1 MKRRKRLLSLFLAI
15 CIAFTAM
22 SVGFYAIAAQ
32 QSDAGKQDPAVTD
45 LETRIADWSSNHSKY
60 LYSTK
65 EAEADQ
71 KAEAE
76 KLMNDINAK
85 MQKLTESQK
94 LSMTV
99 CNFAYWM
106 GVIQD
111 NIARTDSSKPASSP
125 TAANRYAVWTDK
137 IDRVEKMMGT
147 LPADYKTALETAKLL
162 TVKADGKNPIVSN
175 SCNFKNEDAA
185 KTLLKFV
192 KAYETQNEHALA
204 LLDYIY
210 PTSGVY
216 YMNASVNASKDGAML
231 SNLLNYTF
239 YYQQDITEG
248 STGANPATVSNST
261 FISRS
266 GYGTTATYSWKA
278 GQSAET
284 YIDGFEKYLSATKA
298 SCVKPSEN
306 ALAQVLEA
314 LDANPLYKGV
324 KDAVNAAISIGTE
337 VFKNGTAKLSDIEAA
352 QTKINALH
360 NDAAVAYNKI
370 MSSSAL
376 KLAAEL
382 QNVYKAADLT
392 PALGY
397 STPTKLKTY
406 TGAELYKF
414 ATDVQED
421 LKLRAFNEFVAD
433 VNTGKKTEAD
443 MIKAQSLYNALNSEF
458 KKKIT
463 DETMAK
469 FARIMKP
476 AADPDNFAKVVKN
489 FKPTTIVRPKDSEVA
504 MTKGGIQSA
513 VDNLWSLVATV
524 VVPMISSDI
533 DLTNG
538 LDGVL
543 EDNVYTIDMINKIFD
558 LYATL
563 SHNETE
569 TGVSL
574 APTIGKVVQLLI
586 SPNGYAGMLDEAK
599 YAGIVEKIKA
609 NCSISKDEEAQGITA
624 LDKLAA
630 IEFTNADF
638 GFKNGDRAGFEN
650 ALLAALRP
658 ITTLL
663 RDENGIVGMAGL
675 KFHMFDYQTEDGT
688 YVDGLYARLIPLL
701 EQLGLTSLPTAEEY
715 KANFEAVRDNTDS
728 KDIASDE
735 FLRPILDALLKDVV
749 DVVSADP
756 LNGLIQILPRVA
768 YIIHRDM
775 LTTTLKDIA
784 QSTGSLLTGLTENL
798 DLSGSFFNNL
808 LTKDP
813 IDLTGVVG
821 KTCKIQLKAI
831 DWKKL
836 ANCCTVKSIPSHS
849 NHNKYFVLRTGE
861 TDTAFTTV
869 FYYLYD
875 VAFAD
880 KANYKAIKALIQQMM
895 GDSAS
900 TVLSITDQFVSMG
913 KVATYGQ
920 VLDLLGTPGDEPIDG
935 GNGNGNSNSN
945 NSNNNSNKN
954 NNSSNKK
961 PNGNKNNISKNNGN
975 KTDIPKMNNS
985 KNNIS
990 KNNAGNWK
998 SPSTGACV
1006 FGGAALLAIGGALM
1020 ILYFRRKND
1029 AVTE

>member
-1 MKRRKRLLSLFLAI
+1 MKRQKRLLSLFLALY
-15 CIAFTAM
+15 IAITAM

-32 QSDAGKQDPAVTD
+32 QSDADKQDAAVTA
-45 LETRIADWSSNHSKY
+45 LETSIADWSSNHSKY

-65 EAEADQ
+65 DAEADQ
-71 KAEAE
+71 KAKAE
-76 KLMNDINAK
+76 KLMNDINAE

-106 GVIQD
+106 GVVQD
-111 NIARTDSSKPASSP
+111 NIARIDSGKPTSSP

-137 IDRVEKMMGT
+137 IDRVEEKIGA

-185 KTLLKFV
+185 QTLLKFV
-192 KAYETQNEHALA
+192 KAYQTQNKHVLA

-216 YMNASVNASKDGAML
+216 YMNASVNSSKDGAML

-266 GYGTTATYSWKA
+266 GFGATATYSWKA
-278 GQSAET
+278 GQNAET
-284 YIDGFEKYLSATKA
+284 YIAGFEKYLTDTEA

-314 LDANPLYKGV
+314 LDANPLYAGV
-324 KDAVNAAISIGTE
+324 KDAINAAVNIGKE
-337 VFKNGTAKLSDIEAA
+337 VYKNGTAKLADIEAA
-352 QTKINALH
+352 QAKINALSA
-360 NDAAVAYNKI
+360 DAAVAYSKI

-397 STPTKLKTY
+397 SAPTKLKTY

-421 LKLRAFNEFVAD
+421 LKLQAFNEFVAD
-433 VNTGKKTEAD
+433 VNISKKTEAD
-443 MIKAQSLYNALNSEF
+443 MAKAQSLYNALNSEF

-469 FARIMKP
+469 FAQIMKP
-476 AADPDNFAKVVKN
+476 AANPDNFAKAVKN

-538 LDGVL
+538 LDSVL

-586 SPNGYAGMLDEAK
+586 SPNGFAGMLDETK

-609 NCSISKDEEAQGITA
+609 NCSISKNEEAQGITA

-630 IEFTNADF
+630 IEFTAADF
-638 GFKNGDRAGFEN
+638 GFKNGDRDGFEN

-715 KANFEAVRDNTDS
+715 KANFETVRDNTGS

-756 LNGLIQILPRVA
+756 LNGLIQVLPRVA
-768 YIIHRDM
+768 YIIDQDM

-798 DLSGSFFNNL
+798 DLSGNFFNNL

-821 KTCKIQLKAI
+821 KECKIQLKAI

-836 ANCCTVKSIPSHS
+836 ANCCTVKSVPSHS

-861 TDTAFTTV
+861 TDTVFTTA

-880 KANYKAIKALIQQMM
+880 KANYKTIKALIQQLM

-900 TVLSITDQFVSMG
+900 TVLAITDQFVSMG

-935 GNGNGNSNSN
+935 GNGNN
-945 NSNNNSNKN
+945 NSNNNN
-954 NNSSNKK
+954 K
-961 PNGNKNNISKNNGN
+961 PNDNKNNIPKNDGNKNTIPTNNG
-975 KTDIPKMNNS
+975 S
-985 KNNIS
+985 KNNIP
-990 KNNAGNWK
+990 KNNIPKNNGGSWK

-1020 ILYFRRKND
+1020 ILYFRRKDN